1 MAHTDDL
8 LDTADQHVG
17 EVDRMAENVR
27 RHAVAGLVEHEAP
40 REQTHR
46 IGAVHRKEATSVVG
60 DLAEFTSVDQLLGVL
75 HQRRPSVVVSDTC
88 DHTGRPRGGFDANGL
103 FGCATHRLL
112 AEHMLARFGG
122 SDRNRL
128 VQHVRRAD
136 HDDVDVVV
144 GDQVVPVDGAV
155 TKAEVGDGLIDPRR
169 HVVADHHQFGVE
181 LALGKQGR
189 DSQD

>member
-1 MAHTDDL
+1 
-8 LDTADQHVG
+8 
-17 EVDRMAENVR
+17 
-27 RHAVAGLVEHEAP
+27 
-40 REQTHR
+40 
-46 IGAVHRKEATSVVG
+46 
-60 DLAEFTSVDQLLGVL
+60 
-75 HQRRPSVVVSDTC
+75 
-88 DHTGRPRGGFDANGL
+88 
-103 FGCATHRLL
+103 
-112 AEHMLARFGG
+112 MLARFGG

-181 LALGKQGR
+181 LAPGNRVGIRRIDRVWAWPIQPKPTTPTRIFLRALTRNGPPELRRHG
-189 DSQD
+189 D